1 MGSVYCKSARCIAF
15 SCASVG
21 TYTFFIVMG
30 SMPVWY
36 MQVLIVP
43 GVG

>member
-21 TYTFFIVMG
+21 TYTSFIVMG